1 MADTQNAAPAR
12 TGRRTIYRGKEPQ
25 RKPLIWLAVGL
36 VGTCVIG
43 LLMRGPEPFILA
55 AMFLS
60 PICVFAYYLFEI
72 WGRQRIRRVDL
83 DGGDLVLFAGFQ
95 KGRRVSLAYL
105 TKWRLQNITLYMTG
119 AGYDPNSATHQ
130 TMDIGVKGPAITAH
144 ESQTGKRLELVLED
158 AKVDIEGF
166 RIFAP
171 DAVAKLEQRAA
182 GKGKAHIRFTKM
194 AVGR

>member
-60 PICVFAYYLFEI
+60 PICVFAYYLFVI
-72 WGRQRIRRVDL
+72 WGQQRIRRVDF
-83 DGGDLVLFAGFQ
+83 DDGDLVLKAGFE
-95 KGRRVSLAYL
+95 KERRVLLADL
-105 TKWRLQNITLYMTG
+105 AQWRLQNIPLYTTGITYDSNQTVQIETG
-119 AGYDPNSATHQ
+119 AEVT
-130 TMDIGVKGPAITAH
+130 GPALTAH
-144 ESQTGKRLELVLED
+144 ETLTGKRLELVLEG
-158 AKVDIEGF
+158 AKIDIEAF
-166 RIFAP
+166 RMFAP
-171 DAVAKLEQRAA
+171 DTVAELEKRAA
-182 GKGKAHIRFTKM
+182 SKGKAHIRFSKI
-194 AVGR
+194 AAGG

>member
-1 MADTQNAAPAR
+1 MLDGKETALACTV
-12 TGRRTIYRGKEPQ
+12 RRTIYRGKEPQ

-60 PICVFAYYLFEI
+60 PICVFVYYLFVI
-72 WGRQRIRRVDL
+72 WGQQRIRRVDL
-83 DGGDLVLFAGFQ
+83 DGGELVLFAGFQ
-95 KGRRVSLAYL
+95 KERRVSLADL
-105 TKWRLQNITLYMTG
+105 AQWRLQDISLYMTG

-144 ESQTGKRLELVLED
+144 EMQTGKRLELVLED
-158 AKVDIEGF
+158 AKIDIEAF
-166 RIFAP
+166 RMFAP
-171 DAVAKLEQRAA
+171 DAVAELEKRSA

-194 AVGR
+194 AIGG

>member
-1 MADTQNAAPAR
+1 MLDGKETALAR
-12 TGRRTIYRGKEPQ
+12 TVRRTIYRGKEPQ

-60 PICVFAYYLFEI
+60 PICVFVYYLFVI
-72 WGRQRIRRVDL
+72 WGQQRIRRVDL

-95 KGRRVSLAYL
+95 KGRRVSLADL
-105 TKWRLQNITLYMTG
+105 TVWRLQDVPLYMIG

-130 TMDIGVKGPAITAH
+130 TTDIAVKGPAFTAQ
-144 ESQTGKRLELVLED
+144 EAQTGKRLELVLED
-158 AKVDIEGF
+158 AKIDIEAF
-166 RIFAP
+166 RMFAP
-171 DAVAKLEQRAA
+171 DAVAELEKRSAS
-182 GKGKAHIRFTKM
+182 KGKAHIRFTKM
-194 AVGR
+194 AIGG